1 MGVLGLD
8 ACRKGWAG
16 IVLAEGCG
24 PRGVFGRSVD
34 DVVARARALI
44 HVDVIG
50 IDMPIGLPDRGR
62 RSADVE
68 AKAIVGPRRSS
79 VFLTPVRLAV
89 EASSYAEAARLNRQ
103 LAGEGLSAQ
112 AFALAPRILEV
123 DAWVRSSAAEVI
135 EVHPELSFT
144 AMGDGPVPA
153 SKHTWAGATTR
164 RRRLADAGVDLPDD
178 LGAAGSAAAVDDV
191 LDAAAVAW
199 TARRHTT
206 GGAVCVPAQPET
218 FSDGWPAAIWR

>member
-16 IVLAEGCG
+16 IVLADGFS

-34 DVVARARALI
+34 EVVARARALASL
-44 HVDVIG
+44 DVIG

-62 RSADVE
+62 RAADVE
-68 AKAIVGPRRSS
+68 AKKIAGPRRSS
-79 VFLTPVRLAV
+79 VFLAPVRLAV
-89 EASSYAEAARLNRQ
+89 EASSYVEAARLNRQ
-103 LAGEGLSAQ
+103 LAGEGLSSQ

-123 DAWVRSSAAEVI
+123 EAWVPTARTEVI
-135 EVHPELSFT
+135 EVHPELSFA
-144 AMGDGPVPA
+144 AMADRPVPA
-153 SKHTWAGATTR
+153 GKHTWAGATTR
-164 RRRLADAGVDLPDD
+164 RRRLVEAGVDLPDD
-178 LGAAGSAAAVDDV
+178 LGDVGSAAAVDDV

-199 TARRHTT
+199 TARRRTT
-206 GGAVCVPAQPET
+206 GRAVCVPVEPET

>member
-1 MGVLGLD
+1 MGLLGLD

-16 IVLAEGCG
+16 IVLAEGSG
-24 PRGVFGRSVD
+24 PRGVFGQSVD
-34 DVVARARALI
+34 EVVARARALAPL
-44 HVDVIG
+44 DVIG

-68 AKAIVGPRRSS
+68 AKTIAGPRRSS
-79 VFLTPVRLAV
+79 VFLAPVRVAV

-123 DAWVRSSAAEVI
+123 DAWVRNARTEVI

-144 AMGDGPVPA
+144 AMADGPVPA
-153 SKHTWAGATTR
+153 GKHTWAGAATR
-164 RRRLADAGVDLPDD
+164 RRRLVDAGVELPDD
-178 LGAAGSAAAVDDV
+178 LGAVGSAAAVDDV

-199 TARRHTT
+199 TARRHMS
-206 GGAVCVPAQPET
+206 GRAVCVPSQPET